1 MKSDIDIYLD
11 IQHVW
16 QLDPENKLPK
26 KDARKI
32 CAIACMKML
41 IDYLPPEEDKSIKLS
56 EIQDWLI
63 ANNGRNVDGNWV
75 HPAQVNYFKKIGYSA
90 WRRNWNVEQIPQWF
104 LDNEGYDQVQYD
116 NVVSQIKA
124 EDEFDTLDDK
134 IKHTLVNAL
143 RSNTPVITSI
153 KLGFDEHGHNHQI
166 VLSGYKKDSSG
177 EYFYIND
184 PMNDPD
190 TSKALQLISV
200 EKFLEYFN
208 RIAIFAKAL

>member
-11 IQHVW
+11 VQHVW

-56 EIQDWLI
+56 EISDWLI
-63 ANNGRNVDGNWV
+63 DNNGRNEDGNWI
-75 HPAQVNYFKKIGYSA
+75 HPAQVNYLKKIGYTA

-104 LDNEGYDQVQYD
+104 LDNEQYND
-116 NVVSQIKA
+116 LQYQNVLSQIEK
-124 EDEFDTLDDK
+124 EQEFDSVNQK
-134 IKHTLVNAL
+134 IKNTLITAFKN
-143 RSNTPVITSI
+143 NTPAIVSI
-153 KLGFDEHGHNHQI
+153 KLGFESHGHNHQI
-166 VLSGYKKDSSG
+166 VLSGYKKDSNG

-184 PMNDPD
+184 PMNNPN
-190 TSKALQLISV
+190 TSKELQLVEV
-200 EKFLEYFN
+200 EKFFEYFN
-208 RIAIFAKAL
+208 RIAIFARAQ